1 MAREQERPR
10 AGAALGHLEVQAAA
24 VGIAATLGDA
34 THEVC
39 CEPIPR
45 AGHLVSL
52 FLSLFQAA
60 YPCDPTGRGGGP
72 AVNNQGI
79 TMAFSISWEL
89 VGGREVDRRSTVA
102 IFGRGPRF
110 RLQHF
115 LRSPCSDAPRSQV
128 VVPGGRGPG
137 PPGARLRA
145 AAAGRHT
152 LLRIQGSSREHAP
165 RRARRWDFYIRCVS

>member
-102 IFGRGPRF
+102 ICGGRPRF
-110 RLQHF
+110 RLRHYPPQPVQ
-115 LRSPCSDAPRSQV
+115 RAPRSRV
-128 VVPGGRGPG
+128 VVPGGRCRAPPG
-137 PPGARLRA
+137 PALRA
-145 AAAGRHT
+145 QSRDSHT
-152 LLRIQGSSREHAP
+152 LLRIQGSSREHPP
-165 RRARRWDFYIRCVS
+165 R